1 MFDYI
6 KGTLIGSF
14 DTYAVV
20 DVGGMGYR
28 ITTSAKSLQKAGN
41 PGDVITFYTYL
52 HVREDIFELYGFTTL
67 QERSIFE
74 LLITVS
80 GVGPKAAISI
90 LSALSSKELVLAIA
104 TGDSKAITVAPGIG
118 PKTAQRIILEL
129 KDKISKMDIG
139 KDAGFEDIPQKPF
152 QNDAVEALVALG
164 YSPSQAAR
172 AVSSVKEGLA
182 LEQTIKEALKN
193 LMKNP

>member
-1 MFDYI
+1 
-6 KGTLIGSF
+6 
-14 DTYAVV
+14 
-20 DVGGMGYR
+20 MGYR

-52 HVREDIFELYGFTTL
+52 HVREDIFRTIRVYNPAGALNLRAFDNC
-67 QERSIFE
+67 QRRRS
-74 LLITVS
+74 
-80 GVGPKAAISI
+80 KAAISI
-90 LSALSSKELVLAIA
+90 TVRPVLKGACPAIA
-104 TGDSKAITVAPGIG
+104 TSDSKAITVAPGIG
-118 PKTAQRIILEL
+118 QTAQRIILEL

-172 AVSSVKEGLA
+172 AVSSVKRGA
-182 LEQTIKEALKN
+182 C
-193 LMKNP
+193 P